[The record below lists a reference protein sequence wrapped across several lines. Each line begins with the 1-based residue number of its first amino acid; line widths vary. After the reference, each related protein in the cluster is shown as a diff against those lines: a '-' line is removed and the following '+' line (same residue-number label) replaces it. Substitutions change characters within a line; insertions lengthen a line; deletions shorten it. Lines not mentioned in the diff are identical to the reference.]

1 MNPGI
6 VIERTYTLRVNGR
19 VENERGKAHNI
30 GLCLYQP
37 CSRVF
42 DFKGACR
49 KKGYS
54 AVVPAGTLYVEG
66 S

>member
-1 MNPGI
+1 MRG
-6 VIERTYTLRVNGR
+6 
-19 VENERGKAHNI
+19 GKAHNI

-37 CSRVF
+37 CSRVLE
-42 DFKGACR
+42 FKGACR

-54 AVVPAGTLYVEG
+54 VLVPAGTLYVEAG